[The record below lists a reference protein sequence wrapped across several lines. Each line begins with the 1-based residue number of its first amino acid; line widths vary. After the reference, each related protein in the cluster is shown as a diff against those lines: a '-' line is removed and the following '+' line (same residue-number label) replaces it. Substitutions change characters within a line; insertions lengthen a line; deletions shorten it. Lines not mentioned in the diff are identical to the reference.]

1 MIFWAAIAAA
11 VSAAAQPS
19 PVTAAASQPSLSE
32 ASQALEAGRLEQARL
47 MIRNA
52 VSAGAKGPRV
62 DGLLADLAF
71 ASGNNEEALARYEQ
85 LIAAGEDQKLLAERA
100 GIAALK
106 LGYADRALPL
116 IKLAVEQ
123 PSASWRAWNAR
134 GVTADLEADW
144 TTADL
149 AYEKA
154 ATLAPDRAEI
164 FSNRGWSQLLRGN
177 WQGAVDEFER
187 AVKLKPASRRTI
199 NNLELARAALAD
211 DLPKRRP
218 GESGHDWARRLNDAG
233 MAAQI
238 MGNQTKAVA
247 AFTQALRV
255 SGAWYDR
262 AANNLEAATAPQ

>member
-1 MIFWAAIAAA
+1 MILSAAIAAA
-11 VSAAAQPS
+11 VSAAQPA
-19 PVTAAASQPSLSE
+19 PVTAAASQLSLSE

-52 VSAGAKGPRV
+52 LSAGAKGSRI

-71 ASGNNEEALARYEQ
+71 ASGNNEEALVRYEK
-85 LIAAGEDQKLLAERA
+85 LIAAGEDRKLLAERA

-116 IKLAVEQ
+116 INLAIEQ

-134 GVTADLEADW
+134 GVIADLEADW
-144 TTADL
+144 ATADS
-149 AYEKA
+149 AYDKA
-154 ATLAPDRAEI
+154 AALAPDRAEVL
-164 FSNRGWSQLLRGN
+164 SNRGWSQLLRGN

-187 AVKLKPASRRTI
+187 AVKLKPASKRTI

-247 AFTQALRV
+247 AFTQALRA
-255 SGAWYDR
+255 SGTWYDR
-262 AANNLEAATAPQ
+262 AANNLEAATASQ